1 MGREEKEWKGVAGK
15 EEDSAL
21 LTIMRVY
28 KLYLL
33 IILLKKS
40 GNNERGEDGRC
51 ATFYVTLDTT
61 TVIKL
66 GEKEMGRE
74 DGGTS
79 LADYMVWGRP
89 LRGSETV
96 PQEDCKQSHL

>member
-1 MGREEKEWKGVAGK
+1 MGGEEKEWKGVAGK

-40 GNNERGEDGRC
+40 GNNERGEDGRPI
-51 ATFYVTLDTT
+51 F
-61 TVIKL
+61 
-66 GEKEMGRE
+66 M
-74 DGGTS
+74 
-79 LADYMVWGRP
+79 
-89 LRGSETV
+89 
-96 PQEDCKQSHL
+96 